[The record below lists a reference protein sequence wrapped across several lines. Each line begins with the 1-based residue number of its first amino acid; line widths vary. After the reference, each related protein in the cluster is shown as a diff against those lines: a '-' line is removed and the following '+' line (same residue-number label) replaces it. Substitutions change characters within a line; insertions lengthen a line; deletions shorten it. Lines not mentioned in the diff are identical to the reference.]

1 MLDILKKFDAVE
13 QKAKVTECGM
23 PAPAPSTPV
32 TVNLTAPSA
41 QDMAQILCALANI
54 ESGEAKPAVAAM
66 PMAMAADA
74 MEAEYEEV
82 DVNEAVDPTELMG
95 QIRKIAKSVEQNP
108 DERAHRIFAQEVEP
122 SLIELFQHFD
132 QQMDTEKK
140 EAVRGL
146 IRQNKAAQKQTDTRN
161 ANNIVEV
168 LYGLMRGTDEAF
180 VNEPDEQ
187 YADHKFMTKD
197 LSGGINREK
206 NMYKPA
212 AKGDNP
218 MAVESIKARLYKALE
233 EAKMAKKDY
242 DGDGKVEKS
251 SDEWKGSRDKAI
263 KKAMGKKTNE
273 AAKPDFLDMD
283 KDGNKKEPMKKAI
296 KDKKKNPFKK

>member
-1 MLDILKKFDAVE
+1 MLDILKKLDAVE
-13 QKAKVTECGM
+13 KKTKLTECGDM
-23 PAPAPSTPV
+23 PSAAPSTPV

-41 QDMAQILCALANI
+41 QDMAQILRALANI
-54 ESGEAKPAVAAM
+54 ESGEAKPAMAAM

-74 MEAEYEEV
+74 MEAEYE
-82 DVNEAVDPTELMG
+82 
-95 QIRKIAKSVEQNP
+95 
-108 DERAHRIFAQEVEP
+108 
-122 SLIELFQHFD
+122 
-132 QQMDTEKK
+132 
-140 EAVRGL
+140 
-146 IRQNKAAQKQTDTRN
+146 
-161 ANNIVEV
+161 
-168 LYGLMRGTDEAF
+168 TDEAF
-180 VNEPDEQ
+180 VNEPDEE

-218 MAVESIKARLYKALE
+218 MAIESIKSRLYKALE

-273 AAKPDFLDMD
+273 GISNWRSEEVDPQIGDMVELYASYDDGTPIRGKIVGPGKRGPKTFAIKFKNMLGKVVVDTFSAVDEFEVIKKATNEAKKAKPDFLDMD
-283 KDGNKKEPMKKAI
+283 KDGNKKEPMKKAVA
-296 KDKKKNPFKK
+296 DKKKAPFKK